1 MCERVEI
8 APGGAGENF
17 LLHFDGP
24 LDVTWRHVEFFWGH
38 RIAWPML
45 AAAGQKMDDLK
56 KQHSCH
62 VCALL
67 SQH

>member
-45 AAAGQKMDDLK
+45 AAAAARFWKSPRQSIPVPA
-56 KQHSCH
+56 Q
-62 VCALL
+62 ARR
-67 SQH
+67 